1 MAEKKTKIDKLNLK
15 STNYGDGVA
24 TNKPLS
30 VGEFEDNFVTLADAI
45 NGVEAK
51 VGELSKGIKL
61 IGLKKELN
69 LNPDTETFD
78 YVNVNYRD
86 SDDKKLT
93 LDFLDHEVC
102 YEVTVEETGF
112 NGTWITDDEN
122 GTELFSISQSSNET
136 PSTGAIVSL
145 NIPTSINYATQS
157 VRFTDSKRSGL
168 VVDVNFDDA
177 GQVISYTIIKSG
189 TGYSANETIKT
200 NDVLLEDG
208 SGMTYS
214 GGTID
219 LTVSEITKG
228 STTYT
233 FYMNQVG
240 DYSVKLLNDFDGD
253 GDREWSEPFAMT
265 RKYGIFNGQT
275 LSFTKT
281 DDAGE
286 ITTYTLTL
294 DSLVENS
301 RVKIFKGPSTPEA
314 PGAGSYI
321 NQSDEYD
328 YQLKVSTN
336 DGDFDIRNAQSLFLE
351 SMIGD
356 TLSAG
361 DYSMS
366 IVKAGSVIADNDQY
380 IEFDNSGLY
389 IITDIVMTNPT
400 TEISSASGGLFTS
413 TARNT
418 QASAQAALSAIFSSI
433 VAITNDAAGPDSTP
447 SFNPA
452 PRSAAIS
459 VNATA
464 GDSIST
470 GLTSLVSPTSY
481 INTQVGGSLAKSNS
495 VSADLSNSL
504 LNEEAPQIGDVAEA
518 SFRQRTTS
526 SLSKGGILLVGN
538 NLVQDGLYFN
548 LENGEGSEAYCDVYV
563 FGFLIGES
571 NSDSEGETENADG
584 GISMPPV
591 PPIVVPPMHQII
603 QENEE
608 STPGANS

>member
-1 MAEKKTKIDKLNLK
+1 MAKKKTKIDKLNLK

-24 TNKPLS
+24 TNKSLS

-45 NGVEAK
+45 NTNSDRI
-51 VGELSKGIKL
+51 GELEATGSKVIKL

-86 SDDKKLT
+86 VDDKKLT
-93 LDFLDHEVC
+93 LDVLDHEVC
-102 YEVTVEETGF
+102 YEVTVEGTGF
-112 NGTWITDDEN
+112 NGTWITDEN
-122 GTELFSISQSSNET
+122 GIESFSISQSSNET
-136 PSTGAIVSL
+136 PSTESIVSL
-145 NIPTSINYATQS
+145 NIPTSINYANQS
-157 VRFTDSKRSGL
+157 VRFTDQSKMDGSGL
-168 VVDVNFDDA
+168 VVDVSFDDA
-177 GQVISYTIIKSG
+177 GQVISYTIIEAG
-189 TGYSANETIKT
+189 TGYSVNETITT

-208 SGMTYS
+208 SGMTYY
-214 GGTID
+214 GGTIN

-228 STTYT
+228 STKYT

-253 GDREWSEPFAMT
+253 DDREWSEPFAMT
-265 RKYGIFNGQT
+265 RKFGIFNGQT

-301 RVKIFKGPSTPEA
+301 
-314 PGAGSYI
+314 
-321 NQSDEYD
+321 SDEYD
-328 YQLKVSTN
+328 YQLRVQTN

-400 TEISSASGGLFTS
+400 SEISSASGGQFTS
-413 TARNT
+413 TAKNA
-418 QASAQAALSAIFSSI
+418 QASAQTALSIKFSSI
-433 VAITNDAAGPDSTP
+433 VAITNDAIRKRSTA
-447 SFNPA
+447 NEQNTD
-452 PRSAAIS
+452 AAKGRFE
-459 VNATA
+459 V
-464 GDSIST
+464 DSIS

-481 INTQVGGSLAKSNS
+481 INTQVGGS
-495 VSADLSNSL
+495 D
-504 LNEEAPQIGDVAEA
+504 
-518 SFRQRTTS
+518 FT
-526 SLSKGGILLVGN
+526 SKGRETVSNYLCGILLVGN
-538 NLVQDGLYFN
+538 NLVQNGLYFN

-584 GISMPPV
+584 V
-591 PPIVVPPMHQII
+591 
-603 QENEE
+603 
-608 STPGANS
+608 

>member
-1 MAEKKTKIDKLNLK
+1 MSKKKTKIDKLNLK
-15 STNYGDGVA
+15 STNYGDSVA
-24 TNKPLS
+24 TNKSLS

-45 NGVEAK
+45 NTNSDRI
-51 VGELSKGIKL
+51 GELEATGSKVIKL

-86 SDDKKLT
+86 VDDKKLT
-93 LDFLDHEVC
+93 IDVLDHEVC
-102 YEVTVEETGF
+102 YEVTVEGTGF
-112 NGTWITDDEN
+112 NGTWITDEN
-122 GTELFSISQSSNET
+122 GIESFSISQSSNET
-136 PSTGAIVSL
+136 PSTESIVSL
-145 NIPTSINYATQS
+145 NIPTSINYANQS
-157 VRFTDSKRSGL
+157 VRFTDQSKMDGSGL
-168 VVDVNFDDA
+168 VVDVSFDDA
-177 GQVISYTIIKSG
+177 GQVISYTIIEAG
-189 TGYSANETIKT
+189 TGYSVNETITT

-208 SGMTYS
+208 SGMTYY
-214 GGTID
+214 GGTIN

-228 STTYT
+228 STKYT

-253 GDREWSEPFAMT
+253 DDREWSEPFAMT
-265 RKYGIFNGQT
+265 RKFGIFNGQT

-294 DSLVENS
+294 DSLVENLI
-301 RVKIFKGPSTPEA
+301 KDT
-314 PGAGSYI
+314 

-400 TEISSASGGLFTS
+400 SEISSASGGQFTS
-413 TARNT
+413 TAKNA
-418 QASAQAALSAIFSSI
+418 QASAQTALSTKFSSI
-433 VAITNDAAGPDSTP
+433 VAITNDAIRKRSTA
-447 SFNPA
+447 NEQNTD
-452 PRSAAIS
+452 AAKGRFE
-459 VNATA
+459 V
-464 GDSIST
+464 DSIS

-481 INTQVGGSLAKSNS
+481 INTQVGGS
-495 VSADLSNSL
+495 DLSNSL
-504 LNEEAPQIGDVAEA
+504 
-518 SFRQRTTS
+518 
-526 SLSKGGILLVGN
+526 KGGILLVGN
-538 NLVQDGLYFN
+538 NLVQNGLYFN

-584 GISMPPV
+584 GIPSD
-591 PPIVVPPMHQII
+591 
-603 QENEE
+603 
-608 STPGANS
+608 TNS